1 MMLKSAYEQ
10 SSLRSNFLVVWNEVV
25 KNIKFLLAYPVIIIF
40 WAIFPILWFIPFILQ
55 GQALVGGLTSDSFAQ
70 ATGTSEFIPF
80 IVIGAVLNSY
90 VGTLLNGMGDNI
102 RREALQGTLDY
113 VLAAP
118 CNKASVLIGKALSES
133 LSSTIFAVSQLTIS
147 VFLFGMN
154 VSLGVML
161 PVFFIIIL
169 LILGL
174 YGLSLVLAAF
184 SLMYKQSHG
193 FSQTIGYI
201 FYVFSPVRYPIESLP
216 IEAQIFGKLLPL
228 TYAIIIVRSLMLLG
242 SDLSAL
248 YLEVLALL
256 IIDAVMIL
264 VGFYLFNRIEEK
276 TKRSGTISHY

>member
-1 MMLKSAYEQ
+1 METIYQQ
-10 SSLRSNFLVVWNEVV
+10 SSWRSNLSVVWNEII
-25 KNIKFLLAYPVIIIF
+25 KNIKFLLAYPVILVF
-40 WAIFPILWFIPFILQ
+40 WSIFPIFWFIPFILQ
-55 GQALVGGLTSDSFAQ
+55 GQAFVGGLTSESFAQ
-70 ATGTSEFIPF
+70 VTGTAEFIPF

-90 VGTLLNGMGDNI
+90 VNTLLHGMGESI

-118 CNKASVLIGKALSES
+118 CNKVSVLIGKALSES
-133 LSSTIFAVSQLTIS
+133 LSSTLFAISQLTIS

-174 YGLSLVLAAF
+174 YGLSLILAAA
-184 SLMYKQSHG
+184 SLMYKQSYG
-193 FSQTIGYI
+193 FSQTIGYV

-216 IEAQIFGKLLPL
+216 IGAQIFGKLLPL

-242 SDLSAL
+242 ADLSTL

-256 IIDAVMIL
+256 IIDAVLI
-264 VGFYLFNRIEEK
+264 VAGFYLFNRIEEK
-276 TKRSGTISHY
+276 TKRSGSISHY